1 MPEECKIL
9 STMLET
15 DAKKIETILV
25 RQAELMF
32 GSDRVQDLLPEIKV
46 MSDQLALL
54 RNTPVDLLDEP

>member
-9 STMLET
+9 CTMLET
-15 DAKKIETILV
+15 DPKKIETTLV

-32 GSDRVQDLLPEIKV
+32 GSDRVQELLPEIKA

-54 RNTPVDLLDEP
+54 HNTPVDLLDEP